1 VTDRAAVTCSTPRP
15 DVLLITLANERHLN
29 ALTPPM
35 SGELSR
41 IWERFE
47 AEANLRVA
55 ILTGAGTRAFSAGN
69 DLTGT
74 PPDEPGWNFGGLSE
88 LGGVT
93 KPVIAAVNGLAVGG
107 GLELA
112 LACDIRIAAQ
122 SATFAAPEPK
132 IGMVATVGGT
142 QRLPRIIG
150 LGRALRMLLSAE
162 TIDARTALSWG
173 LVTDLAEPSDLRP
186 RAIEFAAQIAALGP
200 QAIRLTKFC
209 ASQALDLG
217 LAAGLALEREVSALV
232 RSSPESAEGRA
243 AFREKR
249 RPAFPEP
256 PAGPLLPGRSAPG
269 S

>member
-1 VTDRAAVTCSTPRP
+1 VTDGAAVSCSTPRP
-15 DVLLITLANERHLN
+15 DVLLVTLANERHLN

-47 AEANLRVA
+47 SQAGLRVA
-55 ILTGAGTRAFSAGN
+55 VLTGAGGRAFSAGN
-69 DLTGT
+69 DLTAAP

-88 LGGVT
+88 LGAVT

-122 SATFAAPEPK
+122 PATFAAPEPK

-162 TIDARTALSWG
+162 TIDAPTALSWG
-173 LVTDLAEPSDLRP
+173 LVTDLAEPSDLLP
-186 RAIEFAAQIAALGP
+186 RAFGLAAQIAALGP

-209 ASQALDLG
+209 ASQALDLR
-217 LAAGLALEREVSALV
+217 LADGLALERQVSALV

-256 PAGPLLPGRSAPG
+256 SAGPLLPGPAPG
-269 S
+269 R